1 MKKIRQ
7 SQYISKPKISIFE
20 KLFLQ
25 SFAPKWF
32 FIIINFLWASE
43 DIWIVYQKV
52 TMLVVLL
59 VILICLKY
67 FFNFYSDFRAHCV
80 LHLIL
85 VPERRVGSRYGWV
98 RSLIVCSSSSTYYK
112 GGWQQKVSL
121 VLRGGRSY
129 SAVRT
134 KTTTATAGG
143 PCSSCTPPTTYTLLC
158 VCLSENT
165 YLQCLYQKLC
175 TMPLSLVRILDST
188 YLIILHLHAQIS
200 NSVQTLFP

>member
-1 MKKIRQ
+1 M
-7 SQYISKPKISIFE
+7 
-20 KLFLQ
+20 
-25 SFAPKWF
+25 
-32 FIIINFLWASE
+32 
-43 DIWIVYQKV
+43 
-52 TMLVVLL
+52 
-59 VILICLKY
+59 ICPKY

-143 PCSSCTPPTTYTLLC
+143 PCSSCTPPTTLLC
-158 VCLSENT
+158 LSKTTSVCIRKN
-165 YLQCLYQKLC
+165 LC
-175 TMPLSLVRILDST
+175 PMSLVRLGPVVLYHHSSRSFRA
-188 YLIILHLHAQIS
+188 L
-200 NSVQTLFP
+200 

>member
-1 MKKIRQ
+1 M
-7 SQYISKPKISIFE
+7 
-20 KLFLQ
+20 
-25 SFAPKWF
+25 
-32 FIIINFLWASE
+32 
-43 DIWIVYQKV
+43 
-52 TMLVVLL
+52 
-59 VILICLKY
+59 
-67 FFNFYSDFRAHCV
+67 
-80 LHLIL
+80 
-85 VPERRVGSRYGWV
+85 PERRVGSRYGWV

-165 YLQCLYQKLC
+165 YLL
-175 TMPLSLVRILDST
+175 
-188 YLIILHLHAQIS
+188 LIV
-200 NSVQTLFP
+200 SVSENMYYAIVIGQDIR